1 MSDSSDPVDCN
12 PPGSSVHGILQ
23 AKVLEWGAI
32 TFSDSLTTSYIF
44 LQKNLETLAENRTL
58 EICFKT
64 QFYCFVVVV
73 VLISDNNMESCR
85 GYCYCFG
92 VCTFKFLNYLNVV
105 FLPSVSE
112 CECVCVC
119 VCVVPILVLPMVPN

>member
-1 MSDSSDPVDCN
+1 M
-12 PPGSSVHGILQ
+12 
-23 AKVLEWGAI
+23 
-32 TFSDSLTTSYIF
+32 
-44 LQKNLETLAENRTL
+44 ETLAENRTL

-64 QFYCFVVVV
+64 QVYCFVVVV

-119 VCVVPILVLPMVPN
+119 VCCAHSCLTYGSQLIEIFFPRKGAVCSGQVEFESQNIWFEFSSTT